1 MMSTRKYSKFLFI
14 LITMLCILSSCAV
27 EDGMKK
33 RSHETVAGKDAK
45 QEYYELR
52 KYVIESKEK
61 QQVVSTYLEKA
72 FLPGLK
78 RMSIDRVGVFT
89 SMDDSEDFSI
99 FVLIPYKTLGVFEK
113 LNDQLTGDKDYQIAA
128 ADFFALPKKTP
139 AYKRIESR
147 LMKAFAGMPVIEM
160 PAQTKSKSPR
170 IFELRIYESHNE
182 QKANLKVEMFNSGEI
197 QVMRDTKLAPVFYG
211 QTLISNDV
219 PNLVYMTS
227 AANTDE
233 HKKHWKAFKIHPEW
247 QRLKKLLKY
256 KDTVSKATKIFLVP
270 TPYSQI

>member
-1 MMSTRKYSKFLFI
+1 L
-14 LITMLCILSSCAV
+14 
-27 EDGMKK
+27 
-33 RSHETVAGKDAK
+33 
-45 QEYYELR
+45 
-52 KYVIESKEK
+52 
-61 QQVVSTYLEKA
+61 
-72 FLPGLK
+72 
-78 RMSIDRVGVFT
+78 
-89 SMDDSEDFSI
+89 
-99 FVLIPYKTLGVFEK
+99 EK
-113 LNDQLTGDKDYQIAA
+113 LNDQLTADKDYHIAA
-128 ADFFALPKKTP
+128 ADFFALPKKDP

-160 PAQTKSKSPR
+160 PKQTKSKAPR

-227 AANTDE
+227 ASNTDE
-233 HKKHWKAFKIHPEW
+233 HKEHWQAFKVHPEW
-247 QRLKKLLKY
+247 QRLKKLPKY
-256 KDTVSKATKIFLVP
+256 KGTVSKMTKIFLVP